1 MFIYCSSFI
10 ESHTP
15 GWLAYPVFLIIS
27 LEAYLA
33 NTSKYKLI
41 LFSTNHNFES
51 DSRIIIPNKN
61 PCIC

>member
-15 GWLAYPVFLIIS
+15 GGLPYPVFLIIS

-33 NTSKYKLI
+33 NTSKYKLTFLLYKPLTLKVI
-41 LFSTNHNFES
+41 EE
-51 DSRIIIPNKN
+51 
-61 PCIC
+61 